1 METEADL
8 HCGVLGPAGL
18 ALEVVRDLLLSG
30 GMSIVDLDVDGAVPA
45 NVAVLVEPLPED
57 WATARRLGLP
67 ILLVLG
73 EETGDTH
80 VVEAVL
86 AGADAVVHLDT
97 LPATIFGML
106 IAVGSGG
113 SVLLPTQTRIVAE
126 VARAAAARPEVTLS
140 RREAEIVASIAE
152 GKAVKQTA
160 RDLGISAKTVENLQ
174 GRLFRKLGVRNRAQA
189 VARAHGLGLL

>member
-1 METEADL
+1 M
-8 HCGVLGPAGL
+8 LGPDGL
-18 ALEVVRDLLLSG
+18 AIEVFRDLLLSG
-30 GMSIVDLDVDGAVPA
+30 GVSIVDVNVEGAVSVD
-45 NVAVLVEPLPED
+45 VAVLVEPQPEH

-73 EETGDTH
+73 EEAGDAH
-80 VVEAVL
+80 VVDAVL
-86 AGADAVVHLDT
+86 AGADAVVHPDT
-97 LPATIFGML
+97 LPATFFGL
-106 IAVGSGG
+106 LGAVGSGG

-126 VARAAAARPEVTLS
+126 VARAAAGRPEVTLS

>member
-1 METEADL
+1 M
-8 HCGVLGPAGL
+8 LGPAGL
-18 ALEVVRDLLLSG
+18 AIDLFRDLLQSG
-30 GMSIVDLDVDGAVPA
+30 GVSIVDVDVDGAAPA
-45 NVAVLVEPLPED
+45 DVAVLVEPMPEH
-57 WATARRLGLP
+57 WVTARRLGLP
-67 ILLVLG
+67 ILLVVG
-73 EETGDTH
+73 EEAGDAH

-86 AGADAVVHLDT
+86 AGADAVVHPET
-97 LPATIFGML
+97 PPATIFAML

-113 SVLLPTQTRIVAE
+113 SVLLPTQARIVAD